1 MSAASKTFTGELQAV
16 APGAKLRLKDGT
28 SVQVTENPGD
38 GIWLFCKSLDADGEA
53 ERPLF
58 LDEIVEYIE

>member
-1 MSAASKTFTGELQAV
+1 MSAESKIFTGELQAV
-16 APGAKLRLKDGT
+16 APGTKLLLKDGT

-38 GIWLFCKSLDADGEA
+38 GIWLFCKALDADGEA

-58 LDEIVEYIE
+58 LDEIAKYIE